1 MTATAPLSGADAK
14 VRLASEYYVAGP
26 SMQLKLHALIAEDS
40 EQDAALLVREL
51 RNGGYSLSYERV
63 ESESA
68 MAAALARQHW
78 DIVLTDYSM
87 PQFNAARALALI
99 AKSGIDTPCIVVS
112 GAVGEETAA
121 EVMRAGAHDLV
132 LKHNLR
138 RLLPA
143 IRREIDAARIRRERK
158 AADAELDRE
167 RQLLKQLM
175 QGMPDAIC
183 FKDVERR
190 YIRLNGSERAVLNIA
205 SDADA
210 IGKTVD
216 ELTAPGL
223 ASKRRADEERVLATG
238 EALLDCVEKID
249 GPRGSI
255 RWLSATKAPIRD
267 SQDEIVGMVEIT
279 RDITESKRQEQLK
292 DEFIATVSHEL
303 RTPVTSIFGSVGC
316 LVGGAA
322 GALPDPAL
330 RVLRIALNNCQ
341 RLVGIVNDILD
352 IDRIEAGK
360 ILYKREAVDVRAL
373 AVQVIDANQ
382 SFADSFGVAVRL
394 DDAADEGTVD
404 ADPQRLAQVLTNLLS
419 NAIKF
424 SPRGSEVVIS
434 VETRNQI
441 VSISVRDHGP
451 GVPDDYRDH
460 IFEKFVQVDASDR
473 RQRGGTGLGLTI
485 AKQIVDQLDGQIRLE
500 PAEGGGTIFTV
511 AFKAR
516 TETPHYDDRANND
529 AATPANAKLFRQSTE
544 RKSA

>member
-1 MTATAPLSGADAK
+1 
-14 VRLASEYYVAGP
+14 
-26 SMQLKLHALIAEDS
+26 MQQKLHALIAEDS
-40 EQDAALLVREL
+40 EQDAALVVREL
-51 RNGGYSLSYERV
+51 RNGGYSLSHERV

-99 AKSGIDTPCIVVS
+99 AKSGADIPCIVVS

-143 IRREIDAARIRRERK
+143 IRREIEAARIRRERK

-183 FKDVERR
+183 FKDIARR
-190 YIRLNGSERAVLNIA
+190 YIRLNGSERIALNIA
-205 SDADA
+205 PDVEA

-216 ELTAPGL
+216 ELTTPEL
-223 ASKRRADEERVLATG
+223 AGKRRADEERVLATG

-249 GPRGSI
+249 GPGGSI
-255 RWLSATKAPIRD
+255 RWLSATKAPIRN
-267 SQDEIVGMVEIT
+267 SQDEIVGMVEIA
-279 RDITESKRQEQLK
+279 RDITESKRQGQLK

-303 RTPVTSIFGSVGC
+303 RTPLTSILGSVGC

-322 GALPDPAL
+322 GALPEPAL
-330 RVLRIALNNCQ
+330 RVLRIALNNCR
-341 RLVGIVNDILD
+341 RLAGIVNDILD
-352 IDRIEAGK
+352 MERIETGK
-360 ILYKREAVDVRAL
+360 LLYERQAVDVRAV
-373 AVQVIDANQ
+373 ATQVIEANQ
-382 SFADSFGVAVRL
+382 AFADGYGVAVRL
-394 DDAADEGTVD
+394 NNAAHEGIVD

-424 SPRGSEVVIS
+424 SPRDGEVVIS
-434 VETRNQI
+434 VENGNQT
-441 VSISVRDHGP
+441 VSVSVRDHGP
-451 GVPDDYRDH
+451 GIPDDYRGR
-460 IFEKFVQVDASDR
+460 IFEKFVQVDASDQ

-485 AKQIVDQLDGQIRLE
+485 AKQIVDQLDGQILCE
-500 PAEGGGTIFTV
+500 PAEGGGTVFTV
-511 AFKAR
+511 VFKAR
-516 TETPHYDDRANND
+516 TDKPRRKGSTND
-529 AATPANAKLFRQSTE
+529 GGRPSGLQRNAE
-544 RKSA
+544 PVC